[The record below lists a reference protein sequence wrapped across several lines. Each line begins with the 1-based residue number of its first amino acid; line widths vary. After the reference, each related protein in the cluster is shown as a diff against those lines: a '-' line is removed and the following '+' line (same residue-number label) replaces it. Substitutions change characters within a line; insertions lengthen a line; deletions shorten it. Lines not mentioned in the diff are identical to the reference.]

1 VVKQEWLQV
10 RMTSEEKEELQ
21 ALADEMDMKM
31 SEIVRQAIEYFK
43 FQYTVMKDFNPAKK
57 T

>member
-1 VVKQEWLQV
+1 MAKQEWLQV
-10 RMTSEEKEELQ
+10 RMTGEEKAELQ
-21 ALADEMDMKM
+21 ALANEMDMKM

-43 FQYTVMKDFNPAKK
+43 FQHTVMKGFNPAKK